1 MNWQGQLL
9 GNDIKHEPQVR
20 VSQRFTLTIQRS
32 LMLIMV
38 IAILLRVISSLVQG
52 ETVQPLPGVFDQI
65 SYDELARRVVDG
77 HGFSFATEH
86 WPATRAGEPTAH
98 WSYLYTVYLAAVYA
112 ILGVHPLAARLIQ
125 AVISGILHS
134 WLIWRLSRRLFGQR
148 VGLVATFLSAIYIY
162 FFYYAGSLIT
172 EPFYIVSILWTFDVT
187 FRLATALQARRQSN
201 SSQSNHWR
209 LWLELGLAIGVTV
222 LLRQLFLLFVPF
234 LYGWLGWI
242 WLRTAAPTPQPPS
255 PPGLQPKQPTW
266 WQPLA
271 GFVVATCMIG
281 LLIAPWTVRNYLA
294 FGTFVPLNTN
304 AGYAFFWGN
313 HPIYGTHFVGIL
325 PDNGPSYLDLIPKEL
340 RPLNEAALDRALL
353 QRGIGFITAAPKRYI
368 LLSISRINEY
378 FKFWPSAD
386 SGTISN
392 LARIGSFGIYLPFML
407 IGLWLSIRRCWRSD
421 HPQQRADL
429 ILLYLFMFVYTA
441 IHLLSWALIRYRL
454 PVDAIL
460 IPFAALGLVDLVNRY
475 RLRLQPQPA

>member
-1 MNWQGQLL
+1 MNWQGQIL
-9 GNDIKHEPQVR
+9 GTHSEPEPEVR
-20 VSQRFTLTIQRS
+20 VNKWLTLSTQRW

-38 IAILLRVISSLVQG
+38 VAILLRVISSFVQG

-98 WSYLYTVYLAAVYA
+98 WSYLYTVYLAAVYF
-112 ILGVHPLAARLIQ
+112 ILGIHPLAARLIQ
-125 AVISGILHS
+125 AVLSGILHS
-134 WLIWRLSRRLFGQR
+134 WLIWRLGRRLFGPR
-148 VGLVATFLSAIYIY
+148 VGLVATILSASYIY

-187 FRLATALQARRQSN
+187 FRLATALQARHQPN
-201 SSQSNHWR
+201 SSPNNHWR
-209 LWLELGLAIGVTV
+209 LWVELGLAIGVTV

-234 LYGWLGWI
+234 LYGWLAWI
-242 WLRTAAPTPQPPS
+242 WLRAHSFADQSSSTQAPHR
-255 PPGLQPKQPTW
+255 KQSTW
-266 WQPLA
+266 WKPIQ
-271 GFVVATCMIG
+271 GFIVATCVIG
-281 LLIAPWTVRNYLA
+281 MLIAPWTVRNYLA

-325 PDNGPSYLDLIPKEL
+325 PDNGPTYLDLIPKEL
-340 RPLNEAALDRALL
+340 RPLNEATLDRALL
-353 QRGIGFITAAPKRYI
+353 QRGIGFITADPQRYI
-368 LLSISRINEY
+368 LLSISRANEY

-392 LARIGSFGIYLPFML
+392 LARVGSFGLYLPFML
-407 IGLWLSIRRCWRSD
+407 VGLWLSLQLCWRAGNQ
-421 HPQQRADL
+421 QQRADL
-429 ILLYLFMFVYTA
+429 ILLYLFMCIYTA

-460 IPFAALGLVDLVNRY
+460 VLFAALGLVDLVSRY
-475 RLRLQPQPA
+475 RARLQPTQI

>member
-1 MNWQGQLL
+1 MNWQGQILRTDL
-9 GNDIKHEPQVR
+9 KHEPQPK
-20 VSQRFTLTIQRS
+20 VSDRSAWALQRS
-32 LMLIMV
+32 LLIIMV
-38 IAILLRVISSLVQG
+38 VAILLRVISSFAQG

-98 WSYLYTVYLAAVYA
+98 WSYLYTVYLAAIYA
-112 ILGVHPLAARLIQ
+112 VVGVHPLAARLIQ

-134 WLIWRLSRRLFGQR
+134 WLSWRLGRRLFGPR
-148 VGLVATFLSAIYIY
+148 VGLVAAALSAVYIY

-172 EPFYIVSILWTFDVT
+172 EPFYLVSILWTFDVA
-187 FRLATALQARRQSN
+187 FRLATVLQVRHQPNA
-201 SSQSNHWR
+201 SQSRQWR
-209 LWLELGLAIGVTV
+209 LWLELGLAIGVTA

-242 WLRTAAPTPQPPS
+242 WLRANRPAIKAPQPKPQA
-255 PPGLQPKQPTW
+255 G
-266 WQPLA
+266 WQPLQ

-281 LLIAPWTVRNYLA
+281 LLIAPWTLRNYWA

-325 PDNGPSYLDLIPKEL
+325 PDDGPSYLDLIPKEL

-353 QRGIGFITAAPKRYI
+353 QRGIGFITADPQRYI
-368 LLSISRINEY
+368 LLSISRLNEY

-386 SGTISN
+386 SGMISN
-392 LARIGSFGIYLPFML
+392 LARVGSFGLYLPFML
-407 IGLWLSIRRCWRSD
+407 LGLGLSIRRYWRSD
-421 HPQQRADL
+421 DPQQRADL

-454 PVDAIL
+454 PVDLFLIL
-460 IPFAALGLVDLVNRY
+460 FAALGLVDLVNRY
-475 RLRLQPQPA
+475 RLRGQPVQP